1 MYICEHP
8 NTCGPPMG
16 PYCQYILMYV
26 LNFYSVYQLRYPLFL
41 KYVSVLVH
49 DTTQLDTID
58 IWTY

>member
-1 MYICEHP
+1 
-8 NTCGPPMG
+8 MG
-16 PYCQYILMYV
+16 PYCQYIVMYV